1 MTSTRRLVVSYV
13 VALTIIAGWSALS
26 FGELRTFLN
35 RQQDV
40 AETPIVALAANAMK
54 GDEERCLL
62 AAGMRADTQT
72 ASQPQR
78 TVP

>member
-13 VALTIIAGWSALS
+13 AALAIIAGWSTLS

-40 AETPIVALAANAMK
+40 ADPQSWRSPPTP
-54 GDEERCLL
+54 
-62 AAGMRADTQT
+62 GMRADTQT

-78 TVP
+78 TAP